1 MNLHSEYPSPLS
13 LCHLN
18 GFDLIEDARL
28 CPLERNVLRAVFL
41 SAKGREWTESKQW
54 LHEYS
59 GHCNWYG
66 VTCNEENKTVKLELH
81 SNALSGTLSPDISQ
95 LDLLEILDLGDN
107 DIKVGPVLRT
117 SIF

>member
-1 MNLHSEYPSPLS
+1 M
-13 LCHLN
+13 
-18 GFDLIEDARL
+18 
-28 CPLERNVLRAVFL
+28 
-41 SAKGREWTESKQW
+41 
-54 LHEYS
+54 
-59 GHCNWYG
+59 
-66 VTCNEENKTVKLELH
+66 VKLELH